1 MAEEKKGTNI
11 TVIGFITSSIL
22 TGTTTLHFPDT
33 QNGVQAASFEDIM
46 DDVHYRITELTPSDV
61 IAGLDDFE
69 DKHNLSGDDCLDFEE
84 FVCKQ
89 IESTMEQNALEI
101 EELSFTPYYEGG
113 YNFIGWDTHVTLN
126 MTLERCLEQ
135 FQAQQIGRS

>member
-1 MAEEKKGTNI
+1 MAEENKGTNI
-11 TVIGFITSSIL
+11 IVTGFISRSIL
-22 TGTTTLHFPDT
+22 SGTTTLRFPDT

-46 DDVHYRITELTPSDV
+46 DDVYYRITGLSPSDV

-69 DKHNLSGDDCLDFEE
+69 DKNGLSGDDCLNFEE

-113 YNFIGWDTHVTLN
+113 YEFDGWDTHVTLS
-126 MTLERCLEQ
+126 MTLEHCLEQ
-135 FQAQQIGRS
+135 FRAQQIGRV